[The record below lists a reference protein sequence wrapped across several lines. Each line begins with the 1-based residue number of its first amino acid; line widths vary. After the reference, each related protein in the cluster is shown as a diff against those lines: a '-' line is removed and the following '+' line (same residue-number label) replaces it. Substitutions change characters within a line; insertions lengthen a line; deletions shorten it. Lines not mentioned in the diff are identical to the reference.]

1 MKNELVFK
9 GQIEKIF
16 DVMEG
21 ESSKGAWKKIEFL
34 VVEYADKYPQSVKFS
49 LFGEE
54 KVDNF
59 VKYNKEG
66 GTVEVSFNF
75 SCREYQG
82 KFYTD
87 VQAWR
92 VWGVKADAAPA
103 AVEVSVD
110 ESDDLPF

>member
-9 GQIEKIF
+9 GKIEKIF

-21 ESSKGAWKKIEFL
+21 ESSNGAWKKIEFL
-34 VVEYADKYPQSVKFS
+34 VVEAVDKYPQSVKFS

-66 GTVEVSFNF
+66 STVEVSFNF

-87 VQAWR
+87 VQAWK
-92 VWGVKADAAPA
+92 VWGSKDEAPA
-103 AVEVSVD
+103 QQEVAVEEV
-110 ESDDLPF
+110 DDLPF